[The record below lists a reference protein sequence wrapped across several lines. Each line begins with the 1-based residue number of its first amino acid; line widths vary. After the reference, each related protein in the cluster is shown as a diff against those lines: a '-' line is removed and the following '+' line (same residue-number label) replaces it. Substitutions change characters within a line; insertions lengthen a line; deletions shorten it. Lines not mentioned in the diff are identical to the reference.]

1 MWAIAAVVKQT
12 TYCCLVFIESY
23 MKKSVSGQ
31 RLRKLGWIISPLT
44 LLLLSACA
52 NFGQQ
57 PALEKNRD
65 AAELQ
70 LPAGRSAQVKQG
82 WWQELNQPLLNDLV
96 SKGLA
101 NSPDIKIAA
110 ARIAEAEAQWRGAKG
125 AAGVQVGLQ
134 ANGVAAHLSPKP
146 KSDRDGDNPN
156 HIFSNEMAAVA
167 VSYTFDFW
175 GRQSNL
181 VKSALGMRTAAM
193 YQQEQARL
201 LLSQS
206 IVAQYT
212 QWQSLHEQT
221 EILRQRI
228 AINEQL
234 QQLVLKRIR
243 AGLQPAS
250 DEYAITQTVLGL
262 QSALRQT
269 QAEMLRTRNSLAIL
283 SGQSPDQLSGINSPN
298 FGRTPVIAVAG
309 LRADILANRPDI
321 AAQRALLRSKY
332 FGIKSAEAA
341 FYPNIEIKGLAGLAH
356 VDAFDLLHSSSR
368 MVGIIPAINL
378 PIFTSG
384 SLQAALSGKRSAYN
398 EQVAQYDKTVL
409 TALQQAADAMSDYQQ
424 SVTAV
429 PLQRQAWQIAQKNAL
444 ASGRRQSAGLDNAL
458 TRLQR
463 EDIALSAYADFIK
476 TAAWQQQS
484 WNSLHAALGGG
495 FHNAEEQVTQ

>member
-1 MWAIAAVVKQT
+1 
-12 TYCCLVFIESY
+12 
-23 MKKSVSGQ
+23 MKITVPEQ
-31 RLRKLGWIISPLT
+31 NLRKLGWIISPLT
-44 LLLLSACA
+44 LLFVSACA

-57 PALEKNRD
+57 PALDKPKD
-65 AAELQ
+65 AVGLQ
-70 LPAGRSAQVKQG
+70 LPAGQSARVKPG
-82 WWQELNQPLLNDLV
+82 WWRDLHQPILNQLV
-96 SKGLA
+96 ESGLD
-101 NSPDIKIAA
+101 NSPDMKIAA
-110 ARIAEAEAQWRGAKG
+110 ARIDEAEAQWRGVKG

-146 KSDRDGDNPN
+146 KVDRDGDNPN

-167 VSYTFDFW
+167 VGYTFDFW
-175 GRQSNL
+175 GKQSNL
-181 VKSALGMRTAAM
+181 VKSALGMRIAAV

-206 IVAQYT
+206 IVAQFT

-228 AINEQL
+228 AINQKL
-234 QQLVLKRIR
+234 QQLVLKRIQ

-250 DEYAITQTVLGL
+250 DEYALTQTVLGL

-269 QAEMLRTRNSLAIL
+269 QAELLRTRNSLAIL
-283 SGQSPDQLSGINSPN
+283 TGQSPDQLSAVNSPN
-298 FGRTPVIAVAG
+298 FGTVPVIAVTG

-321 AAQRALLRSKY
+321 AVQRAILQSDY

-356 VDAFDLLHSSSR
+356 VNAFDLLHSSSK
-368 MVGIIPAINL
+368 MVGIVPAINL

-429 PLQRQAWQIAQKNAL
+429 LIQRQAWQIAQKNAV
-444 ASGRRQSAGLDNAL
+444 ASGRRQAAGLDNAL
-458 TRLQR
+458 IRLQR
-463 EDIALSAYADFIK
+463 EDTALRACADYIK
-476 TAAWQQQS
+476 TAAWQQLS
-484 WNSLHAALGGG
+484 WNNLHAALGGG
-495 FHNAEEQVTQ
+495 FHHADEQVTH